1 MNLIEYGGN
10 MRDLLKKIFKGYKPG
25 INAGDGRRYY
35 SVIIPIIEIGGEYNI
50 VFEVRNDNLKDNP
63 GEICFP
69 GGSIEEG
76 ESPKEAAM
84 RECYEEIG
92 TKPSDIEIISE
103 LDLFVPNNNMVLYP
117 FLGYIKDGT
126 SFVINKDE
134 VKELLIVPLN
144 YLLTTEAK
152 SVVNKIIT
160 IPSDDFPYEYIKGGK
175 NYKFRE
181 GSYRVV
187 FYKYND
193 YVIWGMTAKILE
205 NFLEII
211 KSSI

>member
-1 MNLIEYGGN
+1 
-10 MRDLLKKIFKGYKPG
+10 MRDFFKKVFKDYKAG
-25 INAGDGRRYY
+25 INDGDGRKYY
-35 SVIIPIIEIGGEYNI
+35 SVIVPIIEKDGEYNI

-69 GGSIEEG
+69 GGSIEDG
-76 ESPKEAAM
+76 ESPKEAAL

-92 TKPSDIEIISE
+92 IKPSDIEIISE

-134 VKELLIVPLN
+134 VKELLIVPLD
-144 YLLTTEAK
+144 YLLNTEAK
-152 SVVNKIIT
+152 SVENKIIT

-205 NFLEII
+205 NFLEIVKCNI
-211 KSSI
+211 

>member
-1 MNLIEYGGN
+1 
-10 MRDLLKKIFKGYKPG
+10 MRDFFKKVFKDYKAG
-25 INAGDGRRYY
+25 INDGDGRKYY
-35 SVIIPIIEIGGEYNI
+35 SVIVPIIEIDGEYNI

-69 GGSIEEG
+69 GGSIEDG

-92 TKPSDIEIISE
+92 IKPFDIEIISE

-134 VKELLIVPLN
+134 VKELLIVPLD
-144 YLLTTEAK
+144 YLLNTEAK
-152 SVVNKIIT
+152 SVENKIIT
-160 IPSDDFPYEYIKGGK
+160 IPSDDFPYEYIKEGK

-211 KSSI
+211 KCNI